1 MVLALGGFI
10 ILLIIILTVSLQ
22 QLAVKLPEYQQL
34 LLERINTFT
43 ATLGS
48 IGIDVQG
55 ALDSFVVDTTALV
68 QSAIDAALAI
78 LSDFVAIIF
87 FLFLL
92 FLMLVDSKSIAT
104 KFQTRLQTGNNFVI
118 QQSALP
124 HQNLPLSACFIF
136 FSLASRDA
144 ARRPQAC
151 R

>member
-10 ILLIIILTVSLQ
+10 LLLIIILTVSLQ

-87 FLFLL
+87 FF
-92 FLMLVDSKSIAT
+92 
-104 KFQTRLQTGNNFVI
+104 
-118 QQSALP
+118 
-124 HQNLPLSACFIF
+124 
-136 FSLASRDA
+136 
-144 ARRPQAC
+144 
-151 R
+151 